1 MISYH
6 HPVSWLLDIIII
18 HVSCPMFRI
27 IYYWYIH
34 QSSRKRRHLG
44 WRIPRWY
51 WRPCTPSMTR
61 TGQTSRPCGN
71 TSRWT
76 THMCPRRHHSTGAMR
91 CIPSLESFYA
101 TLRILD
107 TSLESFY
114 STLRILD
121 TSLESF
127 YSTFRVFVYWL
138 LLIYSPILTN
148 QPSSCLVLSS
158 NKNSLTKKAIET
170 SVASGRLEKVASGK
184 YALSKHERDRMRDDE
199 IGFEKPSKDLP
210 TSKTSGD
217 RRPGKQSGSGR

>member
-1 MISYH
+1 MLTIIPWYH
-6 HPVSWLLDIIII
+6 IIIPYHGCSTSRIII

-44 WRIPRWY
+44 WRIPRWS

-76 THMCPRRHHSTGAMR
+76 THMRPRRQHSTGAVHPIPR
-91 CIPSLESFYA
+91 IILCDTPCICLLTSIH
-101 TLRILD
+101 ILSD
-107 TSLESFY
+107 PY
-114 STLRILD
+114 QP
-121 TSLESF
+121 
-127 YSTFRVFVYWL
+127 TFL
-138 LLIYSPILTN
+138 L
-148 QPSSCLVLSS
+148 SCLVLSS

-170 SVASGRLEKVASGK
+170 SVASGRLQKVASGK

-199 IGFEKPSKDLP
+199 IGFEKPCRDLP
-210 TSKTSGD
+210 MTSKTSGD